1 MGRGVADRRGFRGS
15 SLRRARA
22 GPGHDR
28 ASSRR
33 APRGGG
39 GGTDVIAIVGPAA
52 SGKRGLAMRV
62 AERMGGEIVSA
73 DSRQVYRGMDIGTA
87 KPTIEERARIPH
99 HLVDIV
105 DPGERYDVLR
115 YQRDGRAALAGI
127 RARGHVALVVGGTGL
142 YLRALLDGLDL
153 GSLPHDP
160 AVRARLE
167 AEDPATL
174 HERLQAIDPDA
185 ASRVDPRNRRR
196 LVRYLEVATIAG
208 GPVPRVRGI
217 SIDALRIGLRPPR
230 DVLIAAIERR
240 VREMVA
246 TGVLDEARALM
257 ARGVDPRLPSMSAHG
272 YVHWVAHLRHEI
284 DLETAIAFTARDVR
298 AYSRRQ
304 MTWFR
309 RDPAIRWFDPTAT
322 DPLPAIVEAAA

>member
-1 MGRGVADRRGFRGS
+1 M
-15 SLRRARA
+15 
-22 GPGHDR
+22 
-28 ASSRR
+28 
-33 APRGGG
+33 
-39 GGTDVIAIVGPAA
+39 IAIVGPTA
-52 SGKRGLAMRV
+52 SGKSALAMRV

-127 RARGHVALVVGGTGL
+127 RTRGRVALVVGGTGL
-142 YLRALLDGLDL
+142 YVRALLDGLEL
-153 GSLPHDP
+153 ASLPHDP
-160 AVRARLE
+160 EVRARLE
-167 AEDPATL
+167 SEDPATL
-174 HERLQAIDPDA
+174 HERLRAMDPNA

-208 GPVPRVRGI
+208 GPVPRVRGAPLA
-217 SIDALRIGLRPPR
+217 ALRIGLRPPR
-230 DVLIAAIERR
+230 EVLVATIERR
-240 VREMVA
+240 VRDMVA
-246 TGVLDEARALM
+246 QGVLEEARSLV
-257 ARGVDPRLPSMSAHG
+257 ARGIDPRLPSMSAHG
-272 YVHWVAHLRHEI
+272 YVHWAALLRGEI
-284 DLETAIAFTARDVR
+284 DLETAIARTARDVR

-309 RDPAIRWFDPTAT
+309 RDAAIRWFDPTTT
-322 DPLPAIVEAAA
+322 DPLPEIVEAAA

>member
-1 MGRGVADRRGFRGS
+1 M
-15 SLRRARA
+15 
-22 GPGHDR
+22 
-28 ASSRR
+28 
-33 APRGGG
+33 
-39 GGTDVIAIVGPAA
+39 IAIVGPTA
-52 SGKRGLAMRV
+52 SGKSALAMRV

-127 RARGHVALVVGGTGL
+127 RTRGRVALVVGGTGL
-142 YLRALLDGLDL
+142 YVRALLDGLEL
-153 GSLPHDP
+153 ASLPHDP
-160 AVRARLE
+160 EVRARLE
-167 AEDPATL
+167 SEDPATL
-174 HERLQAIDPDA
+174 HERLRAMDPNA

-208 GPVPRVRGI
+208 GPVPRVRGAPLA
-217 SIDALRIGLRPPR
+217 ALRIGLRPPR
-230 DVLIAAIERR
+230 EVLVAAIERR
-240 VREMVA
+240 VRDMVA
-246 TGVLDEARALM
+246 QGVLDEARSLV
-257 ARGVDPRLPSMSAHG
+257 ARGIDPRLPSMSAHG
-272 YVHWVAHLRHEI
+272 YVHWAALLRGEI
-284 DLETAIAFTARDVR
+284 DLETAIARTARDVR

-309 RDPAIRWFDPTAT
+309 RDAAIRWFDPTTT
-322 DPLPAIVEAAA
+322 DPLAEIVEAAA